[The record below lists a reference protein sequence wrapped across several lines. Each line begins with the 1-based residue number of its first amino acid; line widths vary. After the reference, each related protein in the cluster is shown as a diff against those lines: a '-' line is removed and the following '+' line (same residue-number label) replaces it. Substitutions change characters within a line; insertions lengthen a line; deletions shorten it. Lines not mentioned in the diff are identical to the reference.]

1 MFIDFLEKTKSH
13 RVPMIA
19 GIWPFTSYKNAEFMA
34 NEVPGVVV
42 PESLLKRMSKATTK
56 EEGRKLGIEIARE
69 MIETLRPYVAG
80 FAISAPFGNVKIA
93 LATLGKISENE
104 VD

>member
-1 MFIDFLEKTKSH
+1 
-13 RVPMIA
+13 MIA

-42 PESLLKRMSKATTK
+42 PDSLLKRMSKATTK
-56 EEGRKLGIEIARE
+56 EEGKKLGIEIARE

-93 LATLGKISENE
+93 LASLGKISEND
-104 VD
+104 VG